1 MAPSNKNI
9 GIVWF
14 RQDLRLADNPALSEA
29 CHECDVII
37 PLFIADPMEQSVSEL
52 GEASCV
58 WLHHSLSDLQ
68 ASLRTKN
75 SELYLV
81 KGDSLTVLQ
90 SIIEKT
96 GANRLFWNR
105 CYDPKTIE
113 RDTEIKQILS
123 HCQPRTF
130 NGLLLQEPWQN
141 LKGDGT
147 PYRVYTP
154 YWRAAAAKFHESPDL
169 LKPCKAPRT
178 LPALDKRTSAKL
190 SDLCAVSAL
199 ELLPDKDW
207 HNALIDYWSVGEA
220 AAMKQLKRFLKN
232 AVSDYGEAR
241 NLPAVEGT
249 SLMSPHLHFGEISP
263 RQILSTL
270 TKQCSIQSLPD
281 DETTFAKEIVWR
293 EFAYSLLF
301 HFPHMPD
308 KPLDNRFASFPWR
321 KKTEAHLKAWQQG
334 QTGVPIIDAGM
345 RQLYA
350 TGWMHNR
357 VRMIVGSYLVKNLLI
372 PWQAGEQWFRDTLV
386 DADLASNSMGWQ
398 WVAGCGADAAPFFRV
413 FNPVLQGE
421 KFDKNGDYVSQ
432 WVPELAGVNPKF
444 IHKPWEL
451 DEQSRQSLEYP
462 EPLVDLKVTRQ
473 QALDAFSTIKGTK

>member
-1 MAPSNKNI
+1 MAASKKNI

-29 CHECDVII
+29 CYECDVII

-154 YWRAAAAKFHESPDL
+154 YWRSAAAKFHESPDL
-169 LKPCKAPRT
+169 LKP
-178 LPALDKRTSAKL
+178 
-190 SDLCAVSAL
+190 
-199 ELLPDKDW
+199 
-207 HNALIDYWSVGEA
+207 G
-220 AAMKQLKRFLKN
+220 
-232 AVSDYGEAR
+232 
-241 NLPAVEGT
+241 
-249 SLMSPHLHFGEISP
+249 
-263 RQILSTL
+263 
-270 TKQCSIQSLPD
+270 
-281 DETTFAKEIVWR
+281 
-293 EFAYSLLF
+293 
-301 HFPHMPD
+301 
-308 KPLDNRFASFPWR
+308 
-321 KKTEAHLKAWQQG
+321 
-334 QTGVPIIDAGM
+334 
-345 RQLYA
+345 
-350 TGWMHNR
+350 
-357 VRMIVGSYLVKNLLI
+357 
-372 PWQAGEQWFRDTLV
+372 
-386 DADLASNSMGWQ
+386 
-398 WVAGCGADAAPFFRV
+398 
-413 FNPVLQGE
+413 
-421 KFDKNGDYVSQ
+421 
-432 WVPELAGVNPKF
+432 
-444 IHKPWEL
+444 
-451 DEQSRQSLEYP
+451 
-462 EPLVDLKVTRQ
+462 
-473 QALDAFSTIKGTK
+473 